1 MDEEKYGIVAR
12 KKRLLSAYLSRVEG
26 RAGVG
31 FTGTTQQGWN
41 GFDQEMDGYAD
52 HVEMTERGAP

>member
-26 RAGVG
+26 RAVG
-31 FTGTTQQGWN
+31 FW
-41 GFDQEMDGYAD
+41 DDAARL
-52 HVEMTERGAP
+52 ERF